1 MTNSSRLVA
10 MLMPASRRRG
20 KFLTVFHQDERINQL
35 NANAGFNR
43 TNGVIILDW
52 QDGYATARVDLMA
65 QHLNP
70 AGLVHGGLY
79 ATMLDVVLAMS
90 GCYRPPPEVLIPGLT
105 LSLTTQFLSAMRQ
118 EDKYATA
125 TARRRDCPYIKMWLH
140 FSISSCHPC
149 ARAMLFFSVSF
160 NV

>member
-1 MTNSSRLVA
+1 
-10 MLMPASRRRG
+10 MPASRRRV

-125 TARRRDCPYIKMWLH
+125 TARRTGGGK
-140 FSISSCHPC
+140 SIFFAAGEVVAPDGTVVATASGAFKPG
-149 ARAMLFFSVSF
+149 RAPSG
-160 NV
+160 N